1 MKKFFKKV
9 GTWIKGKLN
18 LIKPGIFAIKGAAI
32 GLLILTLI
40 VFLIEVVGMSINFK
54 DSWLLVFGLLIL
66 IAVTLVSYLSVKL
79 IKLIFS
85 IPPLY
90 KRVLIASFILLTL
103 VRFGD
108 ERFIIF
114 LILVFSLFGA
124 GIAMFWKGH
133 FKSLSNPKKV
143 VSILGFGI
151 GIAGIGFLIYFGS
164 IRGLEIDEQINAAK
178 LTQDKVSKIEAPSPS
193 ATGNFQITT
202 FTYGSGKDI
211 RREEFAEGVTYQTE
225 SVDGRAF
232 IDNWEKFSGWW
243 REKYW
248 GFDEKELPLNARVWM
263 PEGTGPFPLVLVVHG
278 NHPMQDF
285 SDPGYDYLGEFLAS
299 KGMILASVDENFING
314 SWTDLFGRLEKEN
327 DARGWL
333 LLEHL
338 RVWDEWNKNESHP
351 LFGKVDM
358 DKIALM
364 GHSRGGEAVGH
375 AAMLNALE
383 YYPDDASV
391 KLGYHFN
398 IKGIVAIA
406 PVDGQ
411 YKPGGS
417 GTKFENVNYLSL
429 HGAQD
434 ADVTSFAGAAQYE
447 RIKFTDSTY
456 HFKSLI
462 YISGANH
469 GQFNTSWGDNDILAT
484 FKGVLNREQ
493 LMPASEQE
501 EIAKVYIGAFLEASL
516 NNKEEYLPLFLDPRK
531 GKDWLPE
538 SIYLSQFEDS
548 NTKVWANFDE
558 DFELTTITTGGKA
571 DADNLTVWRE
581 AEIDMEYGKKGTRA
595 VYLGWNYEKLNE
607 GIDTLWKDGAKPS
620 IPDSVLAS
628 YTITLDSMSFRP
640 DSTSILTFSLA
651 ESTES
656 SDPKSGGKWKN
667 ENDSNEEEVNEE
679 KENEAEIGESNETKE
694 DDKKDND
701 QGKIPDP
708 PLDFK
713 IILVDESGEEIKFLL
728 SDFSH
733 LQRQIKSRVL
743 KIDFLDNK
751 DHSENIFQTYI
762 FDLEQLRSGN
772 PNFSPSLLKEIKF
785 EFDQNES
792 GVVIMDQL
800 GITKNK
806 FGKALNHL

>member
-1 MKKFFKKV
+1 MKKFFKKI

-18 LIKPGIFAIKGAAI
+18 LIKPGPFAIKGAAI

-40 VFLIEVVGMSINFK
+40 VFVIEVVGMSVNWK
-54 DSWLLVFGLLIL
+54 DPWILAFGLLIL
-66 IAVTLVSYLSVKL
+66 LAVTLVSYLAVKL
-79 IKLIFS
+79 IKLIYE
-85 IPPLY
+85 IPRFY
-90 KRVLIASFILLTL
+90 KRVLIACIILLSL
-103 VRFGD
+103 VRLGD
-108 ERFIIF
+108 ERFAVF
-114 LILVFSLFGA
+114 MILVFSLIGA

-133 FKSLSNPKKV
+133 FQRLTTPKKV
-143 VSILGFGI
+143 VSVLGFVV
-151 GIAGIGFLIYFGS
+151 GIAGIGCLIYFGS
-164 IRGLEIDEQINAAK
+164 IRGLEIDEQINAAQ
-178 LTQDKVSKIEAPSPS
+178 LTENKISQIEVASP
-193 ATGNFQITT
+193 AENGNFQFTT
-202 FTYGSGKDI
+202 FTYGSGKDL

-232 IDNWEKFSGWW
+232 IDNWKKFGGWW

-248 GFDEKELPLNARVWM
+248 GFDAKELPLNARVWM
-263 PEGTGPFPLVLVVHG
+263 PEGKGPFPLVLVVHG
-278 NHPMQDF
+278 NHSMQDF

-338 RVWDEWNKNESHP
+338 RIWDEWNKNESHP
-351 LFGKVDM
+351 LFGKADM

-383 YYPDDASV
+383 YYPDDASI

-417 GTKFENVNYLSL
+417 GTKFENVDYLTI

-434 ADVTSFAGAAQYE
+434 ADVTSFAGAMQYE

-456 HFKSLI
+456 HFKSAV

-469 GQFNTSWGDNDILAT
+469 GQFNTSWGDNDYGVT
-484 FKGVLNREQ
+484 FKGILNRGQ
-493 LMPASEQE
+493 LMPVAEQE
-501 EIAKVYIGAFLEASL
+501 EVAKVYIGAFLEASL
-516 NNKEEYLPLFLDPRK
+516 NNRSEFLPLFIDARK

-548 NTKVWANFDE
+548 NTSIWANFDE
-558 DFELTTITTGGKA
+558 DFELTSTSTGGVA
-571 DADNLTVWRE
+571 DGENLSVWRE
-581 AEIDMEYGKKGTRA
+581 AEIDLEYAKKGSRA
-595 VYLGWNYEKLNE
+595 VFLGWNYKKLNE
-607 GIDTLWKDGAKPS
+607 GIDTLWKDVAKPT

-628 YTITLDSMSFRP
+628 YSITLDSMSFRP
-640 DSTSILTFSLA
+640 DSTSVLMFSLA

-656 SDPKSGGKWKN
+656 SNPKSEGKWVNNQDNTNSKKANAELEN
-667 ENDSNEEEVNEE
+667 ESDSKGENGEEEVDEE
-679 KENEAEIGESNETKE
+679 E
-694 DDKKDND
+694 DEKK
-701 QGKIPDP
+701 PDA
-708 PLDFK
+708 PLDFT
-713 IILVDESGEEIKFLL
+713 IILTDQSGAEISFLL
-728 SDFSH
+728 SEFSH

-743 KIDFLDNK
+743 KLDFLDKK
-751 DHSENIFQTYI
+751 DHSENIFQTFV
-762 FDLEQLRSGN
+762 FDLENLKSKN
-772 PNFSPSLLKEIKF
+772 PAFTPALLQEIRF

-792 GVVIMDQL
+792 GVIILDQL
-800 GITKNK
+800 GITKRIN
-806 FGKALNHL
+806 LVNQ

>member
-1 MKKFFKKV
+1 MKKFFKRI

-18 LIKPGIFAIKGAAI
+18 LIKPGAFAMKGAAL
-32 GLLILTLI
+32 GLLVLTLL
-40 VFLIEVVGMSINFK
+40 VFLIGIITMTINFK
-54 DSWLLVFGLLIL
+54 DPWLLVFGLLIL
-66 IAVTLVSYLSVKL
+66 LVATLVAFLSVKL
-79 IKLIFS
+79 IKLIFE
-85 IPPLY
+85 IPRIY
-90 KRVLIASFILLTL
+90 KLALFASVILLSL
-103 VRFGD
+103 IQLGD
-108 ERFIIF
+108 ERFLIY

-124 GIAMFWKGH
+124 GVAMFWKGH
-133 FKSLSNPKKV
+133 FRRLSTPKKV
-143 VSILGFGI
+143 VSILGSVI
-151 GIAGIGFLIYFGS
+151 GIVGVGCLIYFGS

-178 LTQDKVSKIEAPSPS
+178 LTEDKILPIQAGSPAADGS
-193 ATGNFQITT
+193 FQFNT
-202 FTYGSGKDI
+202 FTYGSGKDL

-232 IDNWEKFSGWW
+232 IDNWKKFGGWW

-248 GFDEKELPLNARVWM
+248 GFDAKELPLNARVWM

-338 RVWDEWNKNESHP
+338 RIWDEWNKDESHP
-351 LFGKVDM
+351 LFGKADM
-358 DKIALM
+358 EKIALM

-383 YYPDDASV
+383 YYPDDASI

-417 GTKFENVNYLSL
+417 GTKFENVNYLSF

-434 ADVTSFAGAAQYE
+434 ADVTSFAGAMQFE

-456 HFKSLI
+456 HFKSAV

-469 GQFNTSWGDNDILAT
+469 GQFNTSWGDNDILT
-484 FKGVLNREQ
+484 SFKGILNREQ
-493 LMPASEQE
+493 LMPVAEQE
-501 EIAKVYIGAFLEASL
+501 EVAKVYIGAFLDASL
-516 NNKEEYLPLFLDPRK
+516 NNRVEYLPLFNDART

-538 SIYLSQFEDS
+538 STYLSQFEDS
-548 NTKVWANFDE
+548 NTRIWANFDE
-558 DFELTTITTGGKA
+558 DFELTSISTRGTANGE
-571 DADNLTVWRE
+571 NLSVWRE
-581 AEIDMEYGKKGTRA
+581 AEIDMEYGKKGSRA

-607 GIDTLWKDGAKPS
+607 GIDTLWKDGAIPA

-628 YTITLDSMSFRP
+628 YSIVLDSMSFSP
-640 DSTSILTFSLA
+640 DSTSVLIFSLA

-656 SDPKSGGKWKN
+656 SNPKSEGKWKN
-667 ENDSNEEEVNEE
+667 ETNSNSDEELNEESENNSEEEETNEDNAEDKEDEE
-679 KENEAEIGESNETKE
+679 KQKKPEAPINFTV
-694 DDKKDND
+694 
-701 QGKIPDP
+701 
-708 PLDFK
+708 
-713 IILVDESGEEIKFLL
+713 ILVDESGAEINFPL
-728 SDFSH
+728 SEFSH

-743 KIDFLDNK
+743 KMDFLDKK
-751 DHSENIFQTYI
+751 DHSENIFQTFT
-762 FDLEQLRSGN
+762 FDLEKLKSKN
-772 PNFSPSLLKEIKF
+772 PIFSPESIREIRF
-785 EFDQNES
+785 QFDQNES
-792 GVVIMDQL
+792 GVIILDQL
-800 GITKNK
+800 GFSKKINLVK
-806 FGKALNHL
+806 L